1 MKKVFLLCAM
11 AASTM
16 LANAVDT
23 STDYIAK
30 WGNLTV
36 KGRQLTSSKTGEAVQ
51 LKGWSSFGNY
61 DENCVK
67 PNSDAIPRMKGM
79 GANCV
84 RLAKYFETG
93 YGEYTVDQIKG
104 LMAQAASNG
113 MYCIVDWHILEAA
126 GNNGNPNN
134 YTSKAQDFF
143 KQIAQEVVNK
153 NYKHVI
159 YELCNEPSGCSAAQ
173 IKTYAESVISTI
185 TGVDKSNP
193 IIIVGTPNWDQ
204 YINSQTIGQGQ
215 TVSYANAMYAFH
227 FYANEDAHKALLNQ
241 EFVPATQKVPV
252 FVSEW
257 GMSHAMPEKYNGD
270 KWNDVN
276 ETVANDFIGYCNGQN
291 GAGQI
296 VSWMNWSYGNKMEG
310 SSTFKSGCA
319 PGDGGSNLSRSGKW
333 IVGVLGGEINPEI
346 VRGAAYGGTPYT
358 LSKTSDKEQLNLDAY
373 DQNPKAAEEEPGG
386 SMDVTYYDAN
396 NTPDE
401 NYVEGE
407 EYDPL
412 KLVDALDH
420 DPAGNKEGKVIQCY
434 AGRAWCNTR
443 AYECVDLTG
452 ARVEGSW
459 GAATG
464 LSWVSSGEWLNYTF
478 KVEDAG
484 YYSLEYCI
492 GAGNVGYGTS
502 SLNAETGEIT
512 RTAAASFS
520 MSLTD
525 HASQVFMV
533 DIDASTE
540 TKETAIEK
548 DEFVPFAVK
557 EDQVVEVSSDRVW
570 TPCSSNK
577 TGTKKA
583 NHGILFKEPGEY
595 IVKLMFANG
604 FNDQLASLRFSYA
617 KAWSGE
623 GWPEEV
629 VVVDPDSD
637 GTGVENAAAE
647 GIKVYPSVVE
657 NGEFTVAVEGAAQVV
672 VSNMAGAAVYTANVE
687 GTTTINANLA
697 AGVYNVQVVSADAAA
712 NTRII
717 VK

>member
-1 MKKVFLLCAM
+1 MALASVFSVSAD
-11 AASTM
+11 
-16 LANAVDT
+16 ANT
-23 STDYIAK
+23 NYIEK
-30 WGNLTV
+30 WGALTL
-36 KGRQLTSSKTGEAVQ
+36 KGRQLSSSKTGESVQ

-61 DENCVK
+61 DQNCVRTGE
-67 PNSDAIPRMKGM
+67 DIQRMKGM

-84 RLAKYFETG
+84 RLAKYFSTS
-93 YGEYTVDQIKG
+93 YGMFTVDQIKK
-104 LMAQAASNG
+104 LMFAANQYG
-113 MYCIVDWHILEAA
+113 MYCIVDWHILQAA
-126 GNNGNPNN
+126 GNNGNPNT
-134 YTSKAQDFF
+134 YTNDAKTFFGQISK
-143 KQIAQEVVNK
+143 EVADSS
-153 NYKHVI
+153 YKHVI
-159 YELCNEPSGCSAAQ
+159 YELCNEPSGCSAAA
-173 IKTYAESVISTI
+173 IKQYAEAVIPSI
-185 TGVDKSNP
+185 TANDKNNP

-204 YINSQTIGQGQ
+204 YINSQTIGQNAL
-215 TVSYANAMYAFH
+215 VSASNCNVMYAFH
-227 FYANEDAHKALLNQ
+227 FYANEGAHKALLNQ

-257 GMSHAMPEKYNGD
+257 GMSHAKPEEYAGD

-276 ETVANDFIGYCNGQN
+276 EDVANDFIGYCNGQN

-296 VSWMNWSYGNKMEG
+296 VSWMNWSFGNKEEG

-319 PGDGGSNLSRSGKW
+319 AGTEGENLSRSGKW

-346 VRGAAYGGTPYT
+346 VKGAAFGGTPYT
-358 LSKTSDKEQLNLDAY
+358 LSKSSNKEQLNLDAY
-373 DQNPKAAEEEPGG
+373 DQNPKAAAEEVGG
-386 SMDVTYYDAN
+386 SMDITYYDAN

-407 EYDPL
+407 EYAPF
-412 KLVDALDH
+412 KLVDADDH
-420 DPAGNKEGKVIQCY
+420 EKGNKTGQVIQCY

-443 AYECVDLTG
+443 SYECVDLTG
-452 ARVEGSW
+452 ARVEGEW

-478 KVEDAG
+478 DVKDAG
-484 YYSLEYCI
+484 YYTLEMCV
-492 GAGNVGYGTS
+492 GVGNIGYGT
-502 SLNAETGEIT
+502 AVMDEETGKIT
-512 RTAAASFS
+512 RTARASFS
-520 MSLTD
+520 MSVVE
-525 HASQVFMV
+525 HASATFMV
-533 DIDASTE
+533 DIAASTE
-540 TKETAIEK
+540 TEEKAIEK
-548 DEFVPFAVK
+548 DEFIPFAVK
-557 EDQVVEVSSDRVW
+557 EDQVIGLTEKGEKDVAGDRIW
-570 TPCSSNK
+570 TPCSSIN
-577 TGTKKA
+577 TGAKKA
-583 NHGILFKEPGEY
+583 NHGILFREPGEY
-595 IVKLMFANG
+595 VVKLMFANG
-604 FNDQLASLRFSYA
+604 FSGQLASLRFTYA

-629 VVVDPDSD
+629 EVVDPDSD